1 VNHLDSLQD
10 IKHFLDDY
18 GSAFLD
24 GIRDA
29 ISIID
34 VRTMRIIA
42 ANRNFYDTLGFTEK
56 EVIGRHCYAVTHRHG
71 SPCTG
76 PDDPCPLVAVL
87 KTGSN
92 TVFEHAHRHRDGHTV
107 YMEVSVSPLK
117 DRAGHVR
124 FVIHVARDITE
135 RKRTEQRLRYL
146 AFHDIITDLPNRLL
160 FNDRFQQAIL
170 RAARTKESVAV
181 MLMDLDRF
189 KDVNDNLGHRIG
201 DLLLKSIAGR
211 FLQSLRKTDT
221 IARLWGDEFGIL
233 VDGTGSIA
241 SIRKIARKILKV
253 FKSPLIVEG
262 YELKVTAS
270 LGISVYPDHG
280 DNIEQ
285 MLRQAD
291 QAMYQAKKKG
301 RNNFEIYSAS
311 SK

>member
-1 VNHLDSLQD
+1 MNHLDSPQD
-10 IKHFLDDY
+10 IKQFLNGY
-18 GSAFLD
+18 GSTFLN

-42 ANRNFYDTLGFTEK
+42 ANRTFYTSLGFTEK

-71 SPCTG
+71 RSCSG
-76 PDDPCPLVAVL
+76 PDDPCPMVAVL

-92 TVFEHAHRHRDGHTV
+92 AVFEHVHRHRDGHDI

-117 DRAGHVR
+117 DRTGRVR

-135 RKRTEQRLRYL
+135 RKRAEQRLKYL

-170 RAARTKESVAV
+170 RAARTKKSVAV

-189 KDVNDNLGHRIG
+189 KDVNDRLGHRIG
-201 DLLLKSIAGR
+201 DIVLKSIAGR
-211 FLQSLRKTDT
+211 FIHIIRKTDT

-233 VDGTGSIA
+233 VDDARNVPSIK
-241 SIRKIARKILKV
+241 KIARKILNV
-253 FKSPLIVEG
+253 FTSSMIVEG
-262 YELKVTAS
+262 YELRVTAS
-270 LGISVYPDHG
+270 LGISIYPDHG
-280 DNIEQ
+280 ENIEQ
-285 MLRQAD
+285 LLKQAD

-301 RNNFEIYSAS
+301 RDNYEIFSES
-311 SK
+311 SN